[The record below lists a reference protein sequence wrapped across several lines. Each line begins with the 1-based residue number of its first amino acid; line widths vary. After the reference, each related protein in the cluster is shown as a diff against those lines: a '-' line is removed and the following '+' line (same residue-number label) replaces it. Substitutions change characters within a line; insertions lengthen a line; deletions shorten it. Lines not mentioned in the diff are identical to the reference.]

1 MVPYQT
7 RVSVVAIV
15 TGECTILLLQQYI
28 FKDCAV
34 LSVFRSSCSKVNIHL
49 LCINMQER
57 TTTTFSLW
65 SPSSRLRL
73 ISWYYKNTVLS
84 FVWYRFVFIQIILTF
99 VSLYPAST
107 HSKEQQHDLTS
118 LTSYHVAVA
127 ERWYFIR
134 GCPIFVREIVSPK

>member
-49 LCINMQER
+49 LCINTKER
-57 TTTTFSLW
+57 TTTIFSSW

-73 ISWYYKNTVLS
+73 LSWYYKNTVS
-84 FVWYRFVFIQIILTF
+84 RFVWYRFVFIQSILTF
-99 VSLYPAST
+99 ISLYSIST
-107 HSKEQQHDLTS
+107 YREEQQHDLTS
-118 LTSYHVAVA
+118 LTSYHVEIA

-134 GCPIFVREIVSPK
+134 GCPIFVREIKTPK